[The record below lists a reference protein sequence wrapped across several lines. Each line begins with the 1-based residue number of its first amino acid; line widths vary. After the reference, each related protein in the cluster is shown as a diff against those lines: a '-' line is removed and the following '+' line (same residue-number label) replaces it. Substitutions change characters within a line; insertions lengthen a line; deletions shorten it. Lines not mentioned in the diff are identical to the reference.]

1 MLLLRIN
8 LMQRLAP
15 PGPNLVS
22 SKTPRSAPHT
32 TAISETVAFST
43 TSILSASL
51 VLKDGLLE
59 SAGSRK
65 PEAGCVHLASCSRQS
80 GRKPI
85 LLSPALR
92 WKWGWHKEGSYLR
105 RRSAATGSKTPES
118 WRKIELKKCFPR
130 EAAVCQSRPVVCSA
144 LSTITSRTIWRHGY
158 F

>member
-1 MLLLRIN
+1 MAD

-43 TSILSASL
+43 TSILSASP

-92 WKWGWHKEGSYLR
+92 WKWGWAREGGILP
-105 RRSAATGSKTPES
+105 SAPQRCHGLEDA
-118 WRKIELKKCFPR
+118 RELKEDWAEKVFSTRGSCVSVPPR
-130 EAAVCQSRPVVCSA
+130 RVQ
-144 LSTITSRTIWRHGY
+144 RTFHHH
-158 F
+158 